1 MFLEHLLLLVKVL
14 SLSPFCKLVLKLP
27 CFYCT
32 HVTQAYEKV
41 LDRFAVAAFIDLIHG
56 LSYQKTPPAES
67 LRNSPA
73 AARIF
78 RQRVVHWRLS
88 VAFAARWDL
97 HPSDVERQRA
107 LQEWR
112 SWWMGCSVASPRV
125 GTGTPEKNSRQLKK
139 GDLEFWS
146 VEYMFGGHN
155 FWFRLSSCIVCLVY
169 SGRIRR

>member
-88 VAFAARWDL
+88 VAFAAR
-97 HPSDVERQRA
+97 
-107 LQEWR
+107 
-112 SWWMGCSVASPRV
+112 
-125 GTGTPEKNSRQLKK
+125 
-139 GDLEFWS
+139 
-146 VEYMFGGHN
+146 
-155 FWFRLSSCIVCLVY
+155 
-169 SGRIRR
+169 